1 MIKSISLN
9 NFESHKKSKL
19 EFCEGVNVI
28 SGTSGHGKSSIV
40 KAFDW
45 TFNNKPSGSPF
56 ISSFAKGKELTI
68 SNVETT
74 DGVIRREKNKS
85 NNQYIINNDH
95 KNPLKALRSDVPDRV
110 QEISKIKPV
119 NIQKQIDQFFLLD
132 KSPGKV
138 AKAFNEVAGL
148 EAMDKALVIANS
160 EVKEIE
166 TKTRIKTSDI
176 KATQEKIN
184 NLLWVKTA
192 DKRLSK
198 IEEIENGIEKATDKH
213 SEIDN
218 VIYDLQS
225 INKQILENEF
235 VDKAEFDLANIYS
248 CMFKIDKVN
257 SNILGLDS
265 ILSDIRKNKQTFKTI
280 PDIEEPESVL
290 IFDLIPLTKL
300 NYDTEINSL
309 SKTLLKADKN
319 ALRLEG
325 YKDTDIVQKSLK
337 QAIIR
342 AKKEKKTNDLILN
355 INKILSPMKTIKK
368 QILPIKK
375 EIKKLE
381 REESAFKEEIQVC
394 PTCGKLF

>member
-9 NFESHKKSKL
+9 NFESHKKSSL

-45 TFNNKPSGSPF
+45 TFNNKPTGSPF
-56 ISSFAKGKELTI
+56 VSSFAKGRELTI
-68 SNVETT
+68 ANVETT
-74 DGVIRREKNKS
+74 DGTIRREKNKS

-110 QEISKIKPV
+110 QEISKIKNV

-148 EAMDKALVIANS
+148 EVMDKALVIANS

-166 TKTRIKTSDI
+166 TRIKIKTNDI
-176 KATQEKIN
+176 KATQDKVQD
-184 NLLWVKTA
+184 LLWVSTA
-192 DKRLSK
+192 NNRLCL
-198 IEEIENGIEKATDKH
+198 IEEIEQNIEDVSHEYT
-213 SEIDN
+213 EIDN
-218 VIYDLQS
+218 ILYDLTS
-225 INKQILENEF
+225 VDEQISECKF
-235 VDKAEFDLANIYS
+235 VDKASSTLTGIFENIN
-248 CMFKIDKVN
+248 KTK
-257 SNILGLDS
+257 GLDFS
-265 ILSDIRKNKQTFKTI
+265 INDLNKALSDIKNNKQALETI
-280 PDIEEPESVL
+280 PNLEEPESVL

-300 NYDTEINSL
+300 NYDTEINTL
-309 SKTLLKADKN
+309 NKILLKADKN
-319 ALRLEG
+319 ALRLKG
-325 YKDTDIVQKSLK
+325 YKDTDIAQKSLK
-337 QAIIR
+337 QVMLR
-342 AKKEKKTNDLILN
+342 AKKEKKTNDLIKDL
-355 INKILSPMKTIKK
+355 NKILFPMKAMKR

-381 REESAFKEEIQVC
+381 KEESAFKKEIQIC

>member
-265 ILSDIRKNKQTFKTI
+265 ILSDIRKNKQTFKTN